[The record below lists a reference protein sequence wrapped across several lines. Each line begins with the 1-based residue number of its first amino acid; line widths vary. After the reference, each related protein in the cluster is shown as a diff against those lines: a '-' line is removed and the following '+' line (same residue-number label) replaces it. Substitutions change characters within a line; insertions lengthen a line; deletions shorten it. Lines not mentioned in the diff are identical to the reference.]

1 MRPQLRAIA
10 DCTIIESLQYVLT
23 ETSDPGNTARETCI
37 DERTSEIVARTKP
50 NLVFMLFI

>member
-10 DCTIIESLQYVLT
+10 DFTIIESLQYVLT